1 MKCTY
6 LLVKLFLY
14 VCFLFLYMSDLK
26 IIIVWSIKEELIHV
40 YLIRSN
46 QLAVEDYDSLPPC
59 P

>member
-1 MKCTY
+1 MKCIY

-46 QLAVEDYDSLPPC
+46 QLAVEVYDSLLPC